1 MSPPS
6 TAFANLLIMPP
17 CATLNLTLPE
27 KYFLS
32 TASNVTNNENEL
44 CKTVRLTSL
53 QNS

>member
-17 CATLNLTLPE
+17 CAILNLTLPE